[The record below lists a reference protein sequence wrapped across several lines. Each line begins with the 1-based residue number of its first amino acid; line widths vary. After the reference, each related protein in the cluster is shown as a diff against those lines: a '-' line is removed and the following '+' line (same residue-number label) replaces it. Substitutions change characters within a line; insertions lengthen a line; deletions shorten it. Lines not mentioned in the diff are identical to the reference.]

1 MRRSLDEGVIEMPEG
16 RPGSAG
22 RVIDANANR
31 AREGLR
37 VAEDYA
43 RFIAGDAELARSI
56 REVRHEVT
64 RCVDLIGSR
73 ALLAERDVE
82 GDGGASPESFEP
94 AKRADLRGIV
104 TSSFKRAEEA
114 LRSLEEF
121 SKLPEVENG
130 MKASAGFER
139 ARYRLYEL
147 EKRTLLAVPPGGD
160 PGP

>member
-1 MRRSLDEGVIEMPEG
+1 MREG
-16 RPGSAG
+16 RPGSVG

-64 RCVDLIGSR
+64 RCVDLVGSR

-82 GDGGASPESFEP
+82 GDGGASPEGFEQ
-94 AKRADLRGIV
+94 ALRADLRGIV
-104 TSSFKRAEEA
+104 TSAFKRAEEA
-114 LRSLEEF
+114 LRSLEE
-121 SKLPEVENG
+121 
-130 MKASAGFER
+130 
-139 ARYRLYEL
+139 L
-147 EKRTLLAVPPGGD
+147 EKRTLLAVPPGSLRPAPPVPDNPPGGD
-160 PGP
+160 SGP

>member
-1 MRRSLDEGVIEMPEG
+1 MPEG
-16 RPGSAG
+16 RPGSVE

-43 RFIAGDAELARSI
+43 RFIAGDAELARAI
-56 REVRHEVT
+56 RQLRHEVT
-64 RCVDLIGSR
+64 RCVGLVGAR
-73 ALLAERDVE
+73 AILAERDVE

-94 AKRADLRGIV
+94 AARSDLRDIV

-121 SKLPEVENG
+121 TKLPDVPNG
-130 MKASAGFER
+130 LEASAGFER

-147 EKRTLLAVPPGGD
+147 EKRTLLD
-160 PGP
+160 

>member
-1 MRRSLDEGVIEMPEG
+1 MPEG

-43 RFIAGDAELARSI
+43 RFIAGDTDLARAI

-64 RCVDLIGSR
+64 RCVDLVGSR

-82 GDGGASPESFEP
+82 GDGGADPASFE
-94 AKRADLRGIV
+94 AKERADLRGIV
-104 TSSFKRAEEA
+104 TSAFKRAEEA

-121 SKLPEVENG
+121 SKLPGFENG
-130 MKASAGFER
+130 VEASAGFER

-147 EKRTLLAVPPGGD
+147 EKRTLLAVPPGGES
-160 PGP
+160 GP